1 MNGHAIWLAAGLRSP
16 FARVDGPLARLD
28 AVELSLPVVRA
39 MTGSQSAAKPD
50 LVVWGTV
57 IPNLGYS
64 NIAREVQ
71 IAADLDQTI
80 PAFSTVLAC
89 STSMVAAFQAA
100 GMLAH
105 GGKELALVG
114 GVESMSRVQIGL
126 SQNFSDWLRRFS
138 QARSIAQRIALFKNL
153 RARDIRL
160 HILAVANRA
169 TGKSMGEHCEEM
181 ARTWNIARERRACGW
196 PPARDS
202 RACPVPCRARALS
215 IGRSRR

>member
-1 MNGHAIWLAAGLRSP
+1 MNAQAIWLAAGLRTP

-50 LVVWGTV
+50 LLVWGTV

-71 IAADLDQTI
+71 IDAGLDRTV

-89 STSMVAAFQAA
+89 STSMVAALEAA
-100 GMLAH
+100 SMLGR
-105 GGKELALVG
+105 GGRELALVG

-126 SQNFSDWLRRFS
+126 SQNLSDRLRRFS
-138 QARSIAQRIALFKNL
+138 QARSIAQRLASFKDL

-160 HILAVANRA
+160 HILEVKNR
-169 TGKSMGEHCEEM
+169 
-181 ARTWNIARERRACGW
+181 
-196 PPARDS
+196 
-202 RACPVPCRARALS
+202 
-215 IGRSRR
+215 

>member
-1 MNGHAIWLAAGLRSP
+1 MNGQAIWLAAGLRTP

-71 IAADLDQTI
+71 IEAGLDQTI
-80 PAFSTVLAC
+80 PPFFTVLAC

-100 GMLAH
+100 GMLRH
-105 GGKELALVG
+105 GGQELALVG

-126 SQNFSDWLRRFS
+126 SQNFSHWLRRPS
-138 QARSIAQRIALFKNL
+138 PARSMVQRLSRVKKL
-153 RARDIRL
+153 
-160 HILAVANRA
+160 
-169 TGKSMGEHCEEM
+169 
-181 ARTWNIARERRACGW
+181 
-196 PPARDS
+196 PAPD
-202 RACPVPCRARALS
+202 
-215 IGRSRR
+215 

>member
-1 MNGHAIWLAAGLRSP
+1 MNGHAIWLAAGLRTP

-28 AVELSLPVVRA
+28 AVELSLPVMRA

-71 IAADLDQTI
+71 IEAGLDQTI

-89 STSMVAAFQAA
+89 STSMVAAFEAA
-100 GMLAH
+100 GMLGH

-114 GVESMSRVQIGL
+114 GVECMSRVQVGL
-126 SQNFSDWLRRFS
+126 SQNLSDWLRRFS
-138 QARSIAQRIALFKNL
+138 HARSLGRRLASFGDLKP
-153 RARDIRL
+153 RD
-160 HILAVANRA
+160 
-169 TGKSMGEHCEEM
+169 
-181 ARTWNIARERRACGW
+181 
-196 PPARDS
+196 
-202 RACPVPCRARALS
+202 
-215 IGRSRR
+215 